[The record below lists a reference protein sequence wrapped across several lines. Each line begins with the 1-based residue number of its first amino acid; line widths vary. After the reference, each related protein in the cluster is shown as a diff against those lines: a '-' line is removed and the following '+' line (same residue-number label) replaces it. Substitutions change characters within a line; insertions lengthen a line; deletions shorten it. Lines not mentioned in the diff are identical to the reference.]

1 MTTLLARILLDVEAL
16 QLDKLLETESA
27 QRDSFA
33 RVLPSSPCKILASV
47 SLPITRYMLNR
58 LTGLGKSHLL
68 TKTVPASTCS
78 ARSSPFAVSFVHILA
93 VRPNSLSFMN
103 LSKSALLVLRGQDR
117 SRDLEQGAEMCLAAL
132 DLVYSRKNTS
142 GKCVP
147 NCFLIVT
154 HSHHWYDRSKRLFIH
169 YVLHGYRSQRR
180 SSRVRSKRKRQGERP
195 EISFCGRNLAFRRSD
210 KAILEGK
217 EGICPPSDEMRS
229 QNLLP
234 KEGT

>member
-1 MTTLLARILLDVEAL
+1 MEAL
-16 QLDKLLETESA
+16 QLDKLFETESA

-33 RVLPSSPCKILASV
+33 GVLPSSPCKILASV

-93 VRPNSLSFMN
+93 VRPNSLSFIN
-103 LSKSALLVLRGQDR
+103 LLESALLVLGGQDR

-132 DLVYSRKNTS
+132 DLVHSRKSNS

-147 NCFLIVT
+147 NCFLIIT
-154 HSHHWYDRSKRLFIH
+154 HSHHWYYRSKSFFIH
-169 YVLHGYRSQRR
+169 YVLCGYRSQRR
-180 SSRVRSKRKRQGERP
+180 SSRSKARER
-195 EISFCGRNLAFRRSD
+195 D
-210 KAILEGK
+210 KARGQEYPFADVAWRFA
-217 EGICPPSDEMRS
+217 EVSRQS
-229 QNLLP
+229 
-234 KEGT
+234 